1 MSESAL
7 REVLQER
14 HVDFY
19 EAPGEA
25 AFYGPKIDVQI
36 RSAVGHDVTMSTV
49 QVDYQLPRRF
59 ELTYIDENGE
69 KQTPIVVHRA
79 ILGSLDRFFAL
90 LLEETKGVLPLWL
103 APTQIVV
110 IPVSP
115 DAHREYADKVI
126 AELKKHKIRVRM
138 DDRNEKLG
146 YRVREAQ
153 TQKIPVEVVVGDGEE
168 KENSVTVRR
177 YGSKEETKM
186 SLDDFVKAMLA
197 EIDSK
202 GK

>member
-1 MSESAL
+1 MLNHIVLMGRLTRDPEL
-7 REVLQER
+7 RYTNSNVPVASFR
-14 HVDFY
+14 IAVDRDF
-19 EAPGEA
+19 GR
-25 AFYGPKIDVQI
+25 G
-36 RSAVGHDVTMSTV
+36 
-49 QVDYQLPRRF
+49 
-59 ELTYIDENGE
+59 ENGE

-90 LLEETKGVLPLWL
+90 LLEETKGILPLWL

-115 DAHREYADKVI
+115 DAHHDYAEKVI